1 MAKAHHKLIYWLP
14 SFIWMCLI
22 FLMSSRTT
30 VQASTVDWFDFVI
43 KKTAHFI
50 EYFILNTL
58 FLYSMKKTTSFS
70 KPRLVFTALFLTILY
85 AASDEFHQT
94 FVSGRTGKPRDV
106 FIDSFGAS
114 VSALLFSKTKLSAFY
129 T

>member
-1 MAKAHHKLIYWLP
+1 
-14 SFIWMCLI
+14 
-22 FLMSSRTT
+22 MSSRTT